1 MGGEGEDA
9 GVFKVAGFTFFANFD
24 SGNLGHVRQD
34 ADEEIDDEDEEGDNE
49 DKDGDL
55 VRPSTSGGGQAR
67 SVGSEA
73 PDFRF
78 SLWTRP
84 DCQGTEFE
92 NGNRTWFY
100 FGMRGGAPGAVV
112 QFTLQ
117 NLNKQNKLFSQ
128 GMAPVFQVVIR
139 TFFLS
144 RIILLTRFRCKES
157 QAGRGLGTLPISGL
171 RMAPST

>member
-1 MGGEGEDA
+1 MGGEGGEA
-9 GVFKVAGFTFFANFD
+9 AVFKVAGFTFFADFD

-34 ADEEIDDEDEEGDNE
+34 ADEEIDDEVDEEDNE
-49 DKDGDL
+49 EEAA
-55 VRPSTSGGGQAR
+55 RPSTSGGLQGR
-67 SVGSEA
+67 SVGSES
-73 PDFRF
+73 PDYRF

-100 FGMRGGAPGAVV
+100 FGMRGGPPGSVV

-128 GMAPVFQVVIR
+128 GMAPVFQVVVDL
-139 TFFLS
+139 FFEFVFQCFGPPGARQGRLGES
-144 RIILLTRFRCKES
+144 EGPAQLL
-157 QAGRGLGTLPISGL
+157 GH
-171 RMAPST
+171 

>member
-1 MGGEGEDA
+1 MMGGEGGEA
-9 GVFKVAGFTFFANFD
+9 AVFKVAGFTFFADFD

-34 ADEEIDDEDEEGDNE
+34 ADEEIDDEVDEEDNE
-49 DKDGDL
+49 EEAA
-55 VRPSTSGGGQAR
+55 RPSTSGGGQGR
-67 SVGSEA
+67 SVGSES
-73 PDFRF
+73 PDYRF

-100 FGMRGGAPGAVV
+100 FGMRGGPPGSVV

-128 GMAPVFQVVIR
+128 GMAPVFQVVIGA
-139 TFFLS
+139 FFELC
-144 RIILLTRFRCKES
+144 LNVFPTRCKAK
-157 QAGRGLGTLPISGL
+157 QVGRE
-171 RMAPST
+171 

>member
-1 MGGEGEDA
+1 MGGEGEEA
-9 GVFKVAGFTFFANFD
+9 AVFKVAGFTFFADFD

-34 ADEEIDDEDEEGDNE
+34 ADEEIDDEVDEEDNE
-49 DKDGDL
+49 EGETA
-55 VRPSTSGGGQAR
+55 RPSTSGGQGQGR
-67 SVGSEA
+67 SVGSES
-73 PDFRF
+73 PDYRF

-100 FGMRGGAPGAVV
+100 FGMRGGPPGSVV

-128 GMAPVFQVVIR
+128 GMAPVFQVVISA
-139 TFFLS
+139 FLRINFLIFCLLGARQS
-144 RIILLTRFRCKES
+144 RLGESEGSPQLL
-157 QAGRGLGTLPISGL
+157 GH
-171 RMAPST
+171 